1 MPIFIVETAATSP
14 IREYWRVEAATAE
27 EAAETY
33 GEKGECLYDEV
44 LGEEEGRQVSEVHA
58 EAALASFFAAEAA
71 RKEAPA
77 MLAALRAVVA
87 LAELHIAERS
97 KTPEEESE
105 FLSCAYLVNARALL
119 ARIDGTP
126 TAQPAAPTA
135 SAAEPTAICCT
146 SCGSTS
152 VCKDAA
158 ARWDGSDWELSS
170 TYDDSTCDAC
180 GYEGSGFEEVP
191 LSELRAW
198 REDQGFDAD
207 ALEKEEEL

>member
-77 MLAALRAVVA
+77 MLAALRHNVEA
-87 LAELHIAERS
+87 LTILRDAAPVYRPIEGLAKIDIQRS
-97 KTPEEESE
+97 IDAT
-105 FLSCAYLVNARALL
+105 RAII
-119 ARIDGTP
+119 ARI
-126 TAQPAAPTA
+126 
-135 SAAEPTAICCT
+135 
-146 SCGSTS
+146 
-152 VCKDAA
+152 
-158 ARWDGSDWELSS
+158 
-170 TYDDSTCDAC
+170 
-180 GYEGSGFEEVP
+180 EGSN
-191 LSELRAW
+191 
-198 REDQGFDAD
+198 
-207 ALEKEEEL
+207 

>member
-1 MPIFIVETAATSP
+1 MFAVIFDLEGQLDCTLHAT
-14 IREYWRVEAATAE
+14 E
-27 EAAETY
+27 
-33 GEKGECLYDEV
+33 
-44 LGEEEGRQVSEVHA
+44 A
-58 EAALASFFAAEAA
+58 EAKAEAA
-71 RKEAPA
+71 RLSEKYATERANYS
-77 MLAALRAVVA
+77 AAVAVQAVT
-87 LAELHIAERS
+87 L
-97 KTPEEESE
+97 P
-105 FLSCAYLVNARALL
+105 
-119 ARIDGTP
+119 TP

-152 VCKDAA
+152 VCSDAT
-158 ARWDGSDWELSS
+158 ARWNGHDWELSS

-207 ALEKEEEL
+207 ALEKDEAE